1 MQGVRAR
8 GDPGADGNQEAV
20 LLREVP
26 EVNPVMRI
34 VWLFFMAKK
43 KLGLTRLGRPARPP
57 AMPTSKQLS
66 GLSIKTKV
74 VGGFPLHVVKGSSQ
88 SERVVVYLHGG
99 GYVQPIAKQYWDL
112 IAKIARETS
121 STVFVPRYGLASRHN
136 VDDALAFLELV
147 RKEVAGLGL
156 PVVVA
161 GDSAGGGLALT
172 IAQQSSWQQITKR
185 LILIAPWVDSEW
197 TYEDFERYESRDPWL
212 LSQSLRYI
220 AIVWSG
226 RGDYKR
232 VEVSPLRGEMRGL
245 PPTSIYVGDYDLLYQ
260 DALALEMKLAAAGI
274 ENTLHFQ
281 PGALHVY
288 PLIPSPEGSA
298 AVRKMLDEINQSE

>member
-1 MQGVRAR
+1 
-8 GDPGADGNQEAV
+8 
-20 LLREVP
+20 
-26 EVNPVMRI
+26 VNPVMRI

-57 AMPTSKQLS
+57 AMPTSKQLR
-66 GLSIKTKV
+66 GLSIETKV
-74 VGGFPLHVVKGSSQ
+74 VGGFPLHVVKSSSP

-99 GYVQPIAKQYWDL
+99 GYVQPIAKKHWDL
-112 IAKIARETS
+112 IGKIARETS

-136 VDDALAFLELV
+136 IDDAIGFLELV

-156 PVVVA
+156 PVVIA

-172 IAQQSSWQQITKR
+172 IAQQGSWQKITKR

-197 TYEDFERYESRDPWL
+197 SYEDFERYEKRDPWL

-232 VEVSPLRGEMRGL
+232 VEVSPLRGELRGL
-245 PPTSIYVGDYDLLYQ
+245 PATSIYVGDYDLLYQ
-260 DALALEMKLAAAGI
+260 DALALKMKLAASGI

-288 PLIPSPEGSA
+288 PLIPSPEGTA
-298 AVRKMLDEINQSE
+298 AVRKILDEINQSE

>member
-1 MQGVRAR
+1 M
-8 GDPGADGNQEAV
+8 
-20 LLREVP
+20 
-26 EVNPVMRI
+26 NPVMRI

-57 AMPTSKQLS
+57 AMPTSKQLR
-66 GLSIKTKV
+66 GLSIDTKV
-74 VGGFPLHVVKGSSQ
+74 VGGFPLHVVKSSSP

-99 GYVQPIAKQYWDL
+99 GYVQPIAKQHWDL
-112 IAKIARETS
+112 IGKIARETS

-136 VDDALAFLELV
+136 VDDALGFLELV

-156 PVVVA
+156 PVVIA

-197 TYEDFERYESRDPWL
+197 NYEDIERYENRDPWL

-260 DALALEMKLAAAGI
+260 DALALKMKLAAAGI

-288 PLIPSPEGSA
+288 PLIPSPEGTA

>member
-1 MQGVRAR
+1 M
-8 GDPGADGNQEAV
+8 
-20 LLREVP
+20 
-26 EVNPVMRI
+26 NPVMRI

-57 AMPTSKQLS
+57 AMPTSKQLR
-66 GLSIKTKV
+66 GLSIETKV
-74 VGGFPLHVVKGSSQ
+74 VGGFPLHVVKSSKP

-99 GYVQPIAKQYWDL
+99 GYVQPIAKQHWDL
-112 IAKIARETS
+112 IGKIARETS
-121 STVFVPRYGLASRHN
+121 STVFVPRYGLASSHN
-136 VDDALAFLELV
+136 VDDALDFLELV
-147 RKEVAGLGL
+147 HKEVAGLGL
-156 PVVVA
+156 PVVIA

-172 IAQQSSWQQITKR
+172 IAQQGSWQKITKR

-197 TYEDFERYESRDPWL
+197 SYEDFERYENRDPWL

-232 VEVSPLRGEMRGL
+232 VEVRPLRGELRGL

-260 DALALEMKLAAAGI
+260 DALALKMKLAASGI

-288 PLIPSPEGSA
+288 PLIPSPEGTA

>member
-1 MQGVRAR
+1 M
-8 GDPGADGNQEAV
+8 
-20 LLREVP
+20 
-26 EVNPVMRI
+26 NPVMRI

-57 AMPTSKQLS
+57 AMPTSKQLR
-66 GLSIKTKV
+66 GLSIETKV
-74 VGGFPLHVVKGSSQ
+74 VGGFPLHVVKSSSP

-99 GYVQPIAKQYWDL
+99 GYVQPIAKQHWDL
-112 IAKIARETS
+112 IGKIARDTS

-136 VDDALAFLELV
+136 VDDALDFLELV

-156 PVVVA
+156 PVVIA

-197 TYEDFERYESRDPWL
+197 NYEDIERYENRDPWL

-260 DALALEMKLAAAGI
+260 DALALKMKLAAAGI

-288 PLIPSPEGSA
+288 PLIPSPEGTA

>member
-1 MQGVRAR
+1 
-8 GDPGADGNQEAV
+8 
-20 LLREVP
+20 
-26 EVNPVMRI
+26 
-34 VWLFFMAKK
+34 
-43 KLGLTRLGRPARPP
+43 
-57 AMPTSKQLS
+57 MPTSKQLS

-99 GYVQPIAKQYWDL
+99 GYVQPIAKQHWDL

>member
-99 GYVQPIAKQYWDL
+99 GYVQPIAKQHWDL

-260 DALALEMKLAAAGI
+260 DALALEMTLAAAGI

>member
-1 MQGVRAR
+1 M
-8 GDPGADGNQEAV
+8 
-20 LLREVP
+20 
-26 EVNPVMRI
+26 NPVMRI

-57 AMPTSKQLS
+57 AMPTSKQLR
-66 GLSIKTKV
+66 GLRIETKI
-74 VGGFPLHVVKGSSQ
+74 VGGFPLHVVKSSSP

-99 GYVQPIAKQYWDL
+99 GYVQPIAKQHWDL
-112 IAKIARETS
+112 IGKIARETS

-136 VDDALAFLELV
+136 IDDAIGFLELV
-147 RKEVAGLGL
+147 RNEVAGLGL
-156 PVVVA
+156 PVVIA

-172 IAQQSSWQQITKR
+172 IAQQGTWQKITKR

-197 TYEDFERYESRDPWL
+197 SYEDFERYENRDPWL

-220 AIVWSG
+220 AIVWSN

-232 VEVSPLRGEMRGL
+232 VEVSPLRGELRGL

-260 DALALEMKLAAAGI
+260 DALALKMKLAASGI

-288 PLIPSPEGSA
+288 PLIPSPEGTA
-298 AVRKMLDEINQSE
+298 AVRKILDEINQSE

>member
-1 MQGVRAR
+1 M
-8 GDPGADGNQEAV
+8 
-20 LLREVP
+20 
-26 EVNPVMRI
+26 NPVMRI
-34 VWLFFMAKK
+34 VWLFFTAKK

-57 AMPTSKQLS
+57 AMPTSKQLR
-66 GLSIKTKV
+66 GLSIETKV
-74 VGGFPLHVVKGSSQ
+74 VGGFPLHVVKSSKP

-99 GYVQPIAKQYWDL
+99 GYVQPIAKQHWDL
-112 IAKIARETS
+112 IGKIARETS
-121 STVFVPRYGLASRHN
+121 STVFMPRYGLASRHN
-136 VDDALAFLELV
+136 VDDALDFLELV
-147 RKEVAGLGL
+147 HKEVAGLGL
-156 PVVVA
+156 PVVIA

-172 IAQQSSWQQITKR
+172 IAQQGSWQKITKR

-197 TYEDFERYESRDPWL
+197 SYEDFERYENRDPWL

-232 VEVSPLRGEMRGL
+232 VEVSPLRGELRGL

-260 DALALEMKLAAAGI
+260 DSLALKEKLDAAGVQ
-274 ENTLHFQ
+274 NTLHFQ

-288 PLIPSPEGSA
+288 PLIPSPVGTA
-298 AVRKMLDEINQSE
+298 AVRKILDEINQSE

>member
-1 MQGVRAR
+1 
-8 GDPGADGNQEAV
+8 
-20 LLREVP
+20 
-26 EVNPVMRI
+26 MRI

-57 AMPTSKQLS
+57 AMPTSKQLR
-66 GLSIKTKV
+66 GLSIETKV
-74 VGGFPLHVVKGSSQ
+74 VGGFPLHVVKSSSP

-99 GYVQPIAKQYWDL
+99 GYVQPIAKKHWDL
-112 IAKIARETS
+112 IGKIARETS

-136 VDDALAFLELV
+136 IDDAIGFLELV

-156 PVVVA
+156 PVVIA

-172 IAQQSSWQQITKR
+172 IAQQGSWQKITKR

-197 TYEDFERYESRDPWL
+197 SYEDFERYEKRDPWL

-232 VEVSPLRGEMRGL
+232 VEVSPLRGELRGL
-245 PPTSIYVGDYDLLYQ
+245 PATSIYVGDYDLLYQ
-260 DALALEMKLAAAGI
+260 DALALKMKLAASGI
-274 ENTLHFQ
+274 ENTLHLQ

-288 PLIPSPEGSA
+288 PLIPSPEGTA
-298 AVRKMLDEINQSE
+298 AVRKILDEINQSE

>member
-1 MQGVRAR
+1 
-8 GDPGADGNQEAV
+8 
-20 LLREVP
+20 
-26 EVNPVMRI
+26 
-34 VWLFFMAKK
+34 
-43 KLGLTRLGRPARPP
+43 
-57 AMPTSKQLS
+57 MPTSKQLR
-66 GLSIKTKV
+66 GLSIETKV
-74 VGGFPLHVVKGSSQ
+74 VGGFPLHVVKSSSP

-99 GYVQPIAKQYWDL
+99 GYVQPIAKKHWDL
-112 IAKIARETS
+112 IGKIARETS

-136 VDDALAFLELV
+136 IDDAIGFLELV

-156 PVVVA
+156 PVVIA

-172 IAQQSSWQQITKR
+172 IAQQGSWQKITKR

-197 TYEDFERYESRDPWL
+197 SYEDFERYEKRDPWL

-232 VEVSPLRGEMRGL
+232 VEVSPLRGELRGL
-245 PPTSIYVGDYDLLYQ
+245 PATSIYVGDYDLLYQ
-260 DALALEMKLAAAGI
+260 DALALKMKLAASGI

-288 PLIPSPEGSA
+288 PLIPSPEGTA
-298 AVRKMLDEINQSE
+298 AVRKILDEINQSE

>member
-1 MQGVRAR
+1 
-8 GDPGADGNQEAV
+8 
-20 LLREVP
+20 
-26 EVNPVMRI
+26 MRI

-57 AMPTSKQLS
+57 AMPTSKQLR
-66 GLSIKTKV
+66 GLSIETKV
-74 VGGFPLHVVKGSSQ
+74 VGGFPLHVVKSSSP

-99 GYVQPIAKQYWDL
+99 GYVQPIAKQHWDL

-136 VDDALAFLELV
+136 IDDAIGFLELV
-147 RKEVAGLGL
+147 RNEVAGLGL
-156 PVVVA
+156 PVVIA

-172 IAQQSSWQQITKR
+172 IAQQGSWQKITKR

-197 TYEDFERYESRDPWL
+197 NYEDFERYENRDPWL

-260 DALALEMKLAAAGI
+260 DALALKMKLAASGI

-288 PLIPSPEGSA
+288 PLIPSPEGTA
-298 AVRKMLDEINQSE
+298 AVRKILDEINQSE

>member
-1 MQGVRAR
+1 M
-8 GDPGADGNQEAV
+8 
-20 LLREVP
+20 
-26 EVNPVMRI
+26 NPVMRI

-57 AMPTSKQLS
+57 AMPTSKQLR
-66 GLSIKTKV
+66 GLSIETKV
-74 VGGFPLHVVKGSSQ
+74 VGGFPLHVVKSSSP

-99 GYVQPIAKQYWDL
+99 GYVQPIAKKHWDL
-112 IAKIARETS
+112 IGKIARETS

-136 VDDALAFLELV
+136 IDDAIGFLELV

-156 PVVVA
+156 PVVIA

-172 IAQQSSWQQITKR
+172 IAQQGSWQKITKR

-197 TYEDFERYESRDPWL
+197 SYEDFERYEKRDPWL

-232 VEVSPLRGEMRGL
+232 VEVSPLRGELRGL
-245 PPTSIYVGDYDLLYQ
+245 PATSIYVGDYDLLYQ
-260 DALALEMKLAAAGI
+260 DALALKMKLAASGI

-288 PLIPSPEGSA
+288 PLIPSPEGTA
-298 AVRKMLDEINQSE
+298 AVRKILDEINQSE

>member
-1 MQGVRAR
+1 
-8 GDPGADGNQEAV
+8 
-20 LLREVP
+20 
-26 EVNPVMRI
+26 VNPVMRI

-57 AMPTSKQLS
+57 AMPTSKQLR
-66 GLSIKTKV
+66 GLSIETKV
-74 VGGFPLHVVKGSSQ
+74 VGGFPLHVVKSSSP

-99 GYVQPIAKQYWDL
+99 GYVQPIAKQHWDL
-112 IAKIARETS
+112 IGKIARETS

-136 VDDALAFLELV
+136 VDDALDFLELV
-147 RKEVAGLGL
+147 HKEVAGLGL
-156 PVVVA
+156 PVVIA

-172 IAQQSSWQQITKR
+172 IAQQGSWQKITKR

-197 TYEDFERYESRDPWL
+197 SYEDFERYENRDPWL

-232 VEVSPLRGEMRGL
+232 VEVSPLRGELRGL

-260 DALALEMKLAAAGI
+260 DALALKMKLAASGI

-288 PLIPSPEGSA
+288 PLIPSPEGTA
-298 AVRKMLDEINQSE
+298 AARKMLDEINQSE

>member
-1 MQGVRAR
+1 M
-8 GDPGADGNQEAV
+8 
-20 LLREVP
+20 
-26 EVNPVMRI
+26 NPVMRI

-57 AMPTSKQLS
+57 AMPTSKQLR
-66 GLSIKTKV
+66 GLSIETKV
-74 VGGFPLHVVKGSSQ
+74 VGGFPLHVVKSSSP

-99 GYVQPIAKQYWDL
+99 GYVQPIAKQHWDL
-112 IAKIARETS
+112 IGKIARETS

-136 VDDALAFLELV
+136 IDDAIGFLELV
-147 RKEVAGLGL
+147 RNEVAGLGL
-156 PVVVA
+156 PVVIA

-172 IAQQSSWQQITKR
+172 IAQQGSWQKITKR

-197 TYEDFERYESRDPWL
+197 SYEDFERYENRDPWL

-220 AIVWSG
+220 AIVWSN

-232 VEVSPLRGEMRGL
+232 VEVSPLRGELRGL

-260 DALALEMKLAAAGI
+260 DALALKMKLAASGI

-288 PLIPSPEGSA
+288 PLIPSPEGTA
-298 AVRKMLDEINQSE
+298 AVRKILDEINQSE

>member
-1 MQGVRAR
+1 M
-8 GDPGADGNQEAV
+8 
-20 LLREVP
+20 
-26 EVNPVMRI
+26 NPVMRI

-57 AMPTSKQLS
+57 AMPTSKQLR
-66 GLSIKTKV
+66 GLRIETKI
-74 VGGFPLHVVKGSSQ
+74 VGGFPLHVVKSSSP

-99 GYVQPIAKQYWDL
+99 GYVQPIAKQHWDL
-112 IAKIARETS
+112 IGKIARETS

-136 VDDALAFLELV
+136 IDDAIGFLELV
-147 RKEVAGLGL
+147 RNEVAGLGL
-156 PVVVA
+156 PVVIA

-172 IAQQSSWQQITKR
+172 IAQQGSWQKITKR

-197 TYEDFERYESRDPWL
+197 SYEDFERYENRDPWL

-220 AIVWSG
+220 AIVWSN

-232 VEVSPLRGEMRGL
+232 VEVSPLRGELRGL

-260 DALALEMKLAAAGI
+260 DALALKMKLAASGI

-288 PLIPSPEGSA
+288 PLIPSPEGTA
-298 AVRKMLDEINQSE
+298 AVRKILDEINQSE

>member
-1 MQGVRAR
+1 M
-8 GDPGADGNQEAV
+8 
-20 LLREVP
+20 
-26 EVNPVMRI
+26 NPVMRI
-34 VWLFFMAKK
+34 VWFFFMAKK

-57 AMPTSKQLS
+57 AMPTSKQLR
-66 GLSIKTKV
+66 GLSIETKV
-74 VGGFPLHVVKGSSQ
+74 VGGFPLHVVKSSKP

-99 GYVQPIAKQYWDL
+99 GYVQPIAKQHWDL
-112 IAKIARETS
+112 IGKIARETS
-121 STVFVPRYGLASRHN
+121 STVFVPRYGLASRHK
-136 VDDALAFLELV
+136 VDDALDFLELV
-147 RKEVAGLGL
+147 HKEVAGLGL
-156 PVVVA
+156 PVVIA

-172 IAQQSSWQQITKR
+172 IAQQGSWQKITKR

-197 TYEDFERYESRDPWL
+197 SYEDFERYENRDPWL

-232 VEVSPLRGEMRGL
+232 VEVSPLRGELRGL

-260 DALALEMKLAAAGI
+260 DALALKMKLAASGI

-288 PLIPSPEGSA
+288 PLIPSPEGTA
-298 AVRKMLDEINQSE
+298 AARKMLDEINQSE

>member
-1 MQGVRAR
+1 
-8 GDPGADGNQEAV
+8 
-20 LLREVP
+20 
-26 EVNPVMRI
+26 MRI

-57 AMPTSKQLS
+57 AMPTSKQLR
-66 GLSIKTKV
+66 GLSIDTQV
-74 VGGFPLHVVKGSSQ
+74 VGGFPLHVVKSSSP

-99 GYVQPIAKQYWDL
+99 GYVQPIAKQHWDL
-112 IAKIARETS
+112 IGKIASETS

-136 VDDALAFLELV
+136 VDDALDFLELV
-147 RKEVAGLGL
+147 HKEVAGLGL
-156 PVVVA
+156 PVVIA

-172 IAQQSSWQQITKR
+172 IAQQGSWQQITKR

-197 TYEDFERYESRDPWL
+197 SYEDFERYENRDPWL

-232 VEVSPLRGEMRGL
+232 VEVSPLRGELRGL

-260 DALALEMKLAAAGI
+260 DALALKMKLAASGI

-288 PLIPSPEGSA
+288 PLIPSPEGTA

>member
-1 MQGVRAR
+1 
-8 GDPGADGNQEAV
+8 
-20 LLREVP
+20 
-26 EVNPVMRI
+26 MRI

-57 AMPTSKQLS
+57 AMPTSKQLR
-66 GLSIKTKV
+66 GLRIETKI
-74 VGGFPLHVVKGSSQ
+74 VGGFPLHVVKSSSP

-99 GYVQPIAKQYWDL
+99 GYVQPIAKQHWDL
-112 IAKIARETS
+112 IGKIARETS

-136 VDDALAFLELV
+136 IDDAIGFLELV
-147 RKEVAGLGL
+147 RNEVAGLGL
-156 PVVVA
+156 PVVIA

-172 IAQQSSWQQITKR
+172 IAQQGSWQKITKR

-197 TYEDFERYESRDPWL
+197 SYEDFERYENRDPWL

-220 AIVWSG
+220 AIVWSN

-232 VEVSPLRGEMRGL
+232 VEVSPLRGELRGL

-260 DALALEMKLAAAGI
+260 DALALKMKLAASGI

-288 PLIPSPEGSA
+288 PLIPSPEGTA
-298 AVRKMLDEINQSE
+298 AVRKILDEINQSE

>member
-1 MQGVRAR
+1 
-8 GDPGADGNQEAV
+8 
-20 LLREVP
+20 
-26 EVNPVMRI
+26 MRI

-57 AMPTSKQLS
+57 AMPTSKQLR
-66 GLSIKTKV
+66 GLSIETKV
-74 VGGFPLHVVKGSSQ
+74 VGGFPLHVVKSSSP

-99 GYVQPIAKQYWDL
+99 GYVQPIAKQHWDL
-112 IAKIARETS
+112 IGKIARETS

-136 VDDALAFLELV
+136 IDDAIGFLELV
-147 RKEVAGLGL
+147 RNEVAGLGL
-156 PVVVA
+156 PVVIA

-172 IAQQSSWQQITKR
+172 IAQQGSWQKITKR

-197 TYEDFERYESRDPWL
+197 SYEDFERYENRDPWL

-220 AIVWSG
+220 AIVWSN

-232 VEVSPLRGEMRGL
+232 VEVSPLRGELRGL

-260 DALALEMKLAAAGI
+260 DALALKMKLAASGI

-288 PLIPSPEGSA
+288 PLIPSPEGTA
-298 AVRKMLDEINQSE
+298 AVRKILDEINQSE

>member
-1 MQGVRAR
+1 M
-8 GDPGADGNQEAV
+8 
-20 LLREVP
+20 
-26 EVNPVMRI
+26 NPVMRI

-99 GYVQPIAKQYWDL
+99 GYVQPIAKQHWDL

>member
-1 MQGVRAR
+1 
-8 GDPGADGNQEAV
+8 
-20 LLREVP
+20 
-26 EVNPVMRI
+26 MRI

-57 AMPTSKQLS
+57 AMPTSKQLR
-66 GLSIKTKV
+66 GLSIETKV
-74 VGGFPLHVVKGSSQ
+74 VGGFPLHVVKSSKP

-99 GYVQPIAKQYWDL
+99 GYVQPIAKQHWDL
-112 IAKIARETS
+112 IGKIARETS

-136 VDDALAFLELV
+136 VDDALDFLELV
-147 RKEVAGLGL
+147 HKEVAGLGL
-156 PVVVA
+156 PVVIA

-172 IAQQSSWQQITKR
+172 IAQQGSWQKITKR

-197 TYEDFERYESRDPWL
+197 SYEDFERYENRDPWL

-232 VEVSPLRGEMRGL
+232 VEVSPLRGELRGL

-260 DALALEMKLAAAGI
+260 DALALKMKLAASGI

-288 PLIPSPEGSA
+288 PLIPSPEGTA